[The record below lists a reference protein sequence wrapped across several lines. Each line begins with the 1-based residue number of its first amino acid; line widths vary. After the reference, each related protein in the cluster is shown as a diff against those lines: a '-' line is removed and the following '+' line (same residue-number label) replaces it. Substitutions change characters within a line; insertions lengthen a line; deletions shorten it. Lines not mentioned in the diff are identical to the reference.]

1 MFLFYLFKLSCCIDT
16 YRYIEAEDNKYY
28 DERIHFNEHFV
39 LHLRDGMIFYLV
51 KEDDVE
57 IAYTPNGKLQQGPFI
72 NKNIIVGCLYRD
84 RDANV
89 TITSRKQKDEYSKPQ
104 ISTID
109 VLPNCTNS
117 CLEDT
122 VFGNFDYLDD
132 GLLYYDLSSIS
143 LATKISMYAGVI
155 GSLLYILI
163 FVAAWCC
170 C

>member
-1 MFLFYLFKLSCCIDT
+1 MLLFSLLKLSFCIDAYFEADNRSNYTVIIHAGQSVVVHISKNMMFYLGNEDEIDIT
-16 YRYIEAEDNKYY
+16 
-28 DERIHFNEHFV
+28 
-39 LHLRDGMIFYLV
+39 
-51 KEDDVE
+51 
-57 IAYTPNGKLQQGPFI
+57 YTPNGKVPQGPFI